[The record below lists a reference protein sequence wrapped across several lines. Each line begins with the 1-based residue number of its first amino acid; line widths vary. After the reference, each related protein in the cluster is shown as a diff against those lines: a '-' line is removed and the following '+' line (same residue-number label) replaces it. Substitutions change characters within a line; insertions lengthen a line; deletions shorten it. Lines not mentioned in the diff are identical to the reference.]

1 MINYSIVMRSVNA
14 NLLEINQAKSRIN
27 QAKKEG
33 KTNVDLNA
41 PTTPDNTPGVLP
53 QVVQTPV
60 RLAAMAK
67 ALNQAAALAILA
79 MALNSPRID
88 WLGC

>member
-1 MINYSIVMRSVNA
+1 MRSVNA

-41 PTTPDNTPGVLP
+41 PTTPDNTPGGST
-53 QVVQTPV
+53 QAVQTPV
-60 RLAAMAK
+60 RPVATDK
-67 ALNQAAALAILA
+67 ALNQAAALPARTILA
-79 MALNSPRID
+79 PALNSPRID

>member
-14 NLLEINQAKSRIN
+14 NLLEINQAMSRIN
-27 QAKKEG
+27 QAIKEG

-41 PTTPDNTPGVLP
+41 PTTPDNKPGVLP

-60 RLAAMAK
+60 RPAAKVK
-67 ALNQAAALAILA
+67 ALNQAAVLAKQA
-79 MALNSPRID
+79 TALNSPRID

>member
-14 NLLEINQAKSRIN
+14 NLLEIN

-41 PTTPDNTPGVLP
+41 PTTPDNTPGGS
-53 QVVQTPV
+53 TPSGGSSTTEGGSGNIEY
-60 RLAAMAK
+60 RKKIQNA
-67 ALNQAAALAILA
+67 
-79 MALNSPRID
+79 
-88 WLGC
+88 

>member
-1 MINYSIVMRSVNA
+1 MRSVNT

-41 PTTPDNTPGVLP
+41 PPRIIRQAVLP
-53 QVVQTPV
+53 QVVQAPV
-60 RLAAMAK
+60 RPAAKAK
-67 ALNQAAALAILA
+67 ALNQPAALLARTILA
-79 MALNSPRID
+79 TALNSPRID